1 MLRCDDLY
9 VWPRGDAAADLR
21 AILADPSVEV
31 AVLSLAFARK
41 HASGTRA
48 VRNLKR
54 RVRKT
59 RENPISLLDEASVTL
74 CRIHCALL
82 G

>member
-1 MLRCDDLY
+1 MQRCDELY
-9 VWPRGDAAADLR
+9 VWPRGDAAAPAGDFGCRDHL
-21 AILADPSVEV
+21 
-31 AVLSLAFARK
+31 AVLSAFALK

-59 RENPISLLDEASVTL
+59 RENPISLLDEAASVTL

>member
-1 MLRCDDLY
+1 MQRCDVLY
-9 VWPRGDAAADLR
+9 VWPRGDAARPAGDFGCR
-21 AILADPSVEV
+21 DHP
-31 AVLSLAFARK
+31 AVLSLLVARK

-59 RENPISLLDEASVTL
+59 RENPISLLDEAASVTL

>member
-1 MLRCDDLY
+1 MQRCDELY
-9 VWPRGDAAADLR
+9 VWPRGDAAADLGR
-21 AILADPSVEV
+21 FWLEIVWPCFL
-31 AVLSLAFARK
+31 LRK

-59 RENPISLLDEASVTL
+59 RENPISLLDEAASVTL

>member
-1 MLRCDDLY
+1 MQRCDELY

-21 AILADPSVEV
+21 AILAVEV
-31 AVLSLAFARK
+31 SGRALSTFARK

-59 RENPISLLDEASVTL
+59 RENPISLLDEAASVTL

>member
-1 MLRCDDLY
+1 MQRCDELY

-21 AILADPSVEV
+21 AILAVEIIWPC
-31 AVLSLAFARK
+31 LPAFALK

-59 RENPISLLDEASVTL
+59 RENPISLLDEAASVTL

>member
-1 MLRCDDLY
+1 MQRCDELY

-21 AILADPSVEV
+21 AILAVDHP
-31 AVLSLAFARK
+31 AVLSLLLRVNTPL
-41 HASGTRA
+41 HACGEKR
-48 VRNLKR
+48 RR

-59 RENPISLLDEASVTL
+59 RENPISLLDEAASVTL

>member
-1 MLRCDDLY
+1 MQRCDVLY
-9 VWPRGDAAADLR
+9 VWPRGDAAAPAGDWLICCRGLR
-21 AILADPSVEV
+21 PC
-31 AVLSLAFARK
+31 LSLLRK

-48 VRNLKR
+48 VRNVKR
-54 RVRKT
+54 RVLKT
-59 RENPISLLDEASVTL
+59 RENPISLLDEAASVTL

>member
-1 MLRCDDLY
+1 MQRCDELY
-9 VWPRGDAAADLR
+9 VWPRGDAQLTCGR
-21 AILADPSVEV
+21 FW
-31 AVLSLAFARK
+31 LSIIRPCSLCFSRK

-59 RENPISLLDEASVTL
+59 RENPISLLDEAASVTL

>member
-9 VWPRGDAAADLR
+9 VWPRGDAAAGLR
-21 AILADPSVEV
+21 AILAVDHP

-59 RENPISLLDEASVTL
+59 RENPISLLDEAASVTL